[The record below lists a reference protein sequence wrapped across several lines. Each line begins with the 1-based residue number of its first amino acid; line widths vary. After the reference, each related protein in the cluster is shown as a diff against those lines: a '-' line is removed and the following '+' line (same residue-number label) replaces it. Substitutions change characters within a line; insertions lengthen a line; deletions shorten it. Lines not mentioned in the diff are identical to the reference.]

1 MKSGWRLQVSYLP
14 QPGLYV
20 HSALSRCEIVLSVP
34 SAYGSFFCN
43 LLLAFNLDSG
53 EIPHLHVGYTKLEPR
68 LLIPRPVRRSKIQG
82 NLHLYLFI
90 LRVTHICQATCT
102 GHKIEG

>member
-1 MKSGWRLQVSYLP
+1 MRTVVFFVIYYS
-14 QPGLYV
+14 
-20 HSALSRCEIVLSVP
+20 HSI
-34 SAYGSFFCN
+34 Y
-43 LLLAFNLDSG
+43 LDSG

-68 LLIPRPVRRSKIQG
+68 LLLPRPVRRSKFQG